1 MVVLCVS
8 KGCTLIFGI
17 CDILYCG
24 YGLQSNCIIRT
35 LSQLHEICDLMVYCL
50 SGLVKLCTVFCVL
63 TASTL
68 LDAGPGAVGS
78 TGNTP
83 SSKTRHTEAGGRS
96 ARGGRATGDLQAAG
110 QADGKNETV
119 VSDGKSQGSKQAR
132 ENGDSNMQGYAVPQ
146 QLVTEDR
153 RKLDITLNESGIY
166 VFHYIQLMVKRCG

>member
-1 MVVLCVS
+1 M
-8 KGCTLIFGI
+8 
-17 CDILYCG
+17 
-24 YGLQSNCIIRT
+24 
-35 LSQLHEICDLMVYCL
+35 
-50 SGLVKLCTVFCVL
+50 L